1 MKLIF
6 DAVPSFSARS
16 YIFSSALL
24 VIAFPVADMSFPAP
38 DVVLQALSREAAPAS
53 TKRLIKI
60 VARFL
65 RIGASL
71 WLLVVRGSRFRHIG
85 TEMIFTII
93 M

>member
-1 MKLIF
+1 MKPIF
-6 DAVPSFSARS
+6 GAVPSFSARS
-16 YIFSSALL
+16 YIFSSALF
-24 VIAFPVADMSFPAP
+24 VIACPVADMSFPAP

-71 WLLVVRGSRFRHIG
+71 WLPVVRRGILTYSNKTYIYNN
-85 TEMIFTII
+85 
-93 M
+93 